1 MTRYSM
7 SAISA
12 VLGIARRTAYYTG
25 RARPGRQL
33 GGRSPAADRS
43 WAFAAGTLQ
52 SVVETVQA
60 LTAGTADPSGASR
73 RGTVTPTGRDRTFTI
88 QACDSGGVTGED
100 EAPDEYCT

>member
-25 RARPGRQL
+25 RARPGRPL

-60 LTAGTADPSGASR
+60 LTAGTARQQPTETGSLRTLLEQVGATR
-73 RGTVTPTGRDRTFTI
+73 
-88 QACDSGGVTGED
+88 
-100 EAPDEYCT
+100 